1 MMKTTRN
8 AYKFTN
14 RTTALSFRYDRCTQ
28 PMRVILGDDDMFWV
42 VTPADAERL
51 LHAGYEIAD

>member
-1 MMKTTRN
+1 MNATRT
-8 AYKFTN
+8 AYKFHS
-14 RTTALSFRYDRCTQ
+14 RTRAFAFCYERCSA

-51 LHAGYEIAD
+51 LRAGYELAA